1 MSSTSTPRL
10 SYPILFL
17 WVITPS
23 EWMDAN
29 IHNAPSYPARESVTL
44 RDAAGHTF
52 HQTYFSCTSTTLDTR
67 NLPSSTYFLTLANP
81 KPPPLA
87 N

>member
-1 MSSTSTPRL
+1 
-10 SYPILFL
+10 
-17 WVITPS
+17 
-23 EWMDAN
+23 MDAN
-29 IHNAPSYPARESVTL
+29 IHNAPSYPASESVTLTLATPTQAHCSVTL

-81 KPPPLA
+81 ETSATRKLIIE
-87 N
+87 